1 MTVKVF
7 LHQFE
12 HELEEKFVTAGG
24 PGGQNVNKVASAVQ
38 LRWNVKTSHAFDDEQ
53 KWMIRRALANRI
65 NDEGELVL
73 FIQTHRSQVRNR
85 EEARER
91 LVELIEKSLVKQ
103 KKRVAT
109 KPSKAAKRKRMD
121 DKSIRSKV
129 KANRGRISDD

>member
-1 MTVKVF
+1 VTVKVF

-38 LRWNVKTSHAFDDEQ
+38 IRWNVKKSHAFDDEQ

-109 KPSKAAKRKRMD
+109 KPSKAQKQRRLEGKA
-121 DKSIRSKV
+121 IRSKV

>member
-1 MTVKVF
+1 MPVY

-12 HELEEKFVTAGG
+12 HELEEKFVTASG
-24 PGGQNVNKVASAVQ
+24 PGGQNVNKVATAVQ
-38 LRWNVKTSHAFDDEQ
+38 IRWNVKKSHAFDDEQ

-91 LVELIEKSLVKQ
+91 LVELIEKSLVKP
-103 KKRVAT
+103 KKRLAT
-109 KPSKAAKRKRMD
+109 KPSKAAKQRRLDGKA
-121 DKSIRSKV
+121 IRSKV
-129 KANRGRISDD
+129 KANRGRITGE

>member
-38 LRWNVKTSHAFDDEQ
+38 IRWNVKKSHAFDDEQ

-65 NDEGELVL
+65 NEEGELVL

-109 KPSKAAKRKRMD
+109 KPSKAQKQRRLEGKA
-121 DKSIRSKV
+121 IRSKV
-129 KANRGRISDD
+129 KANRSRISDD

>member
-1 MTVKVF
+1 MPKVF
-7 LHQFE
+7 LHNFE

-24 PGGQNVNKVASAVQ
+24 PGGQNVNKVATAVQ
-38 LRWNVKTSHAFDDEQ
+38 IRWNVKKSSAFDDEQ

-109 KPSKAAKRKRMD
+109 KPSRAQKQRRLEGKA
-121 DKSIRSKV
+121 IRSKV
-129 KANRGRISDD
+129 KANRGRISDE